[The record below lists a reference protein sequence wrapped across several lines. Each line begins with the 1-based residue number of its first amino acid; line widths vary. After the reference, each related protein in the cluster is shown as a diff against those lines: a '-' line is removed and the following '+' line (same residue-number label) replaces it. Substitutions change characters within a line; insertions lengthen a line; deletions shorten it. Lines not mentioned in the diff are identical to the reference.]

1 MNSDKD
7 YVVCKI
13 LDVRFEYKDEPIAI
27 EAIDKILKKLNV
39 EVQNV
44 NQNKDESN

>member
-1 MNSDKD
+1 MSPDKD
-7 YVVCKI
+7 YAVCKI